1 MKNRFL
7 LFTLILLFLN
17 TSIFAFDINPVKLE
31 WYHIP
36 LIPFVYV
43 ISKVNERYNNFAKI
57 KTSNALH
64 YYAEKEQLND
74 SDFTQIQSQIQS
86 GIDINQKNY
95 EGNAPLFL
103 ALMHLTSESKIRFIE
118 VLLKKGADLNLKN
131 KQNQSVIDLIRVDLK
146 DDNYSK
152 GNSRWIKAVSLLLDY
167 KLNINQ
173 TRLDSKTLLQ
183 HALEEDNLEMAIFLL
198 ERGFTLNIKTKDDT
212 NPILSY
218 HWLFF
223 GDDREVKRALDLTL
237 KMLKVFVAKGGNL
250 NAENSTGSVLHHACF
265 SNNNIEVIRF
275 LLKNGASQSVNH
287 IVREDTPLHR
297 TIFHMTHKDSLV
309 VVKLLLENGA
319 DVNLKNGNGE
329 TALDVAKENAVSGF
343 SKEERDLAFK
353 AIKLLQTK
361 VAK

>member
-1 MKNRFL
+1 MKNKYL

-17 TSIFAFDINPVKLE
+17 TSILAFDINPVKLE

-36 LIPFVYV
+36 LIPFVYALNK
-43 ISKVNERYNNFAKI
+43 ISETYNNFAKI

-64 YYAEKEQLND
+64 YYAEKNQLND

-95 EGNAPLFL
+95 EGNTPLFL
-103 ALMHLTSESKIRFIE
+103 ALMHLTNESKIRFIE
-118 VLLKKGADLNLKN
+118 VLLKKGSDLNLKN
-131 KQNQSVIDLIRVDLK
+131 KQNQSILDLIPRALR
-146 DDNYSK
+146 DDEYS
-152 GNSRWIKAVSLLLDY
+152 NSNTLWIKTISLLLDY

-173 TRLDSKTLLQ
+173 LNLDSKTLLQ
-183 HALEEDNLEMAIFLL
+183 DALAEGNLKMAIFLL
-198 ERGFTLNIKTKDDT
+198 ERGFTLNIKSKDDT
-212 NPILSY
+212 NPILSF
-218 HWLFF
+218 HWHFS

-265 SNNNIEVIRF
+265 SNNNIELVRF

-287 IVREDTPLHR
+287 IVRGDSPLHR

-319 DVNLKNGNGE
+319 DVNLKNENGE
-329 TALDVAKENAVSGF
+329 TALDVAKFKAVSGF
-343 SKEERDLAFK
+343 SKEERDLANK
-353 AIKLLQTK
+353 AVKLLEVKGTK
-361 VAK
+361 

>member
-1 MKNRFL
+1 M
-7 LFTLILLFLN
+7 
-17 TSIFAFDINPVKLE
+17 
-31 WYHIP
+31 
-36 LIPFVYV
+36 
-43 ISKVNERYNNFAKI
+43 
-57 KTSNALH
+57 
-64 YYAEKEQLND
+64 
-74 SDFTQIQSQIQS
+74 
-86 GIDINQKNY
+86 
-95 EGNAPLFL
+95 
-103 ALMHLTSESKIRFIE
+103 
-118 VLLKKGADLNLKN
+118 
-131 KQNQSVIDLIRVDLK
+131 IRVDLK

-275 LLKNGASQSVNH
+275 LLKNGASQSINH
-287 IVREDTPLHR
+287 IVREDIPLHR

-319 DVNLKNGNGE
+319 DVKLKNGNGE
-329 TALDVAKENAVSGF
+329 TALDVAKFKAVSGF